1 MNIPQKAPGW
11 LGPGARR
18 QMADVVRLRA
28 WDGGL
33 LRMRGGWIT
42 LLTLA
47 YLKELKLAW
56 HSGDGNRRI
65 RNSKSSSAM

>member
-1 MNIPQKAPGW
+1 
-11 LGPGARR
+11 
-18 QMADVVRLRA
+18 MADVVRLRA